1 MKFKKIMLVTFLLLA
16 VLTIGAVSAA
26 DDVASDDLAVS
37 DDGDSIESP
46 ADDAD
51 VLSDGEQ
58 DALGD
63 EEHYI
68 GVNED
73 DIIIDENDPDYDEN
87 ATVAWIILP
96 NDTTKG
102 RFVIC
107 DGDEEIFGADVEAPG
122 NNGWHIDEGGNLK
135 CHALISQLDLS
146 DVEDEDEITFN
157 FIDSERYE
165 IEGYAVTMGIR
176 VTDTTI
182 SFYEL
187 DDDEEDDIYVGF
199 WDEDD
204 ERGILYTNSEGW
216 VVNVDICDG
225 SEGMIY
231 IIINDDDENPI
242 EWEIECDEWEDF
254 PYHDWSLED
263 LGIEEAGQYNITVK
277 CNDEVIDEG
286 QLNVQNWNGT
296 TFRVI
301 EDYDEG
307 VRFLLYCPDGAE
319 GTVTVVIGKDEDD
332 EFIIVDD
339 SITYEITSDDYN
351 DYIEFAMDNY
361 LEEEGDY
368 HINITVGDFSYG
380 SWFYFGDDEEED
392 DIYVG
397 FWDENDERGILY
409 TDSEGW
415 VVNVDVCDGS
425 EGMIYIIINNDDENP
440 ISWEIECDEWEDF
453 PYHDWS
459 LEDLGIEEAGQY
471 NITVKCNDEVIDEGQ
486 LNVQNWNGTTFRVVE
501 DYDGSVRFL
510 LYCPDGAEGT
520 VTVVIGKDE
529 DDEFIIVYDNI
540 TYEITSDDY
549 NDYIEFAMDNY
560 LEEEGDYHINITVGD
575 FSYGSWFYFGEGDD
589 GDEPKPVEVCDIV
602 FDELDEPFA
611 TVTVEETEGMVFSIF
626 VIKDG
631 DIITLYS
638 EDLDENERVTYDDG
652 WYRLEVSGNDWNNY
666 ILENI
671 DDAEDIADLFDN
683 GIIEDG
689 DSLYF
694 AVGDEEYRYVI
705 TVEEDAYLFDPFV
718 PAEAEFYNLEILM
731 KDDWQYDIIIGIIV
745 KDQFDPTVVIEL
757 NENEVFHELLDGEP
771 DDQTD
776 EGYNIFYIALNDLDV
791 DEWEAGEY
799 EVFVE
804 IFNGEDSV
812 YENGDEMPYLVLY
825 EPQIAGDENTTIE
838 IIPVGER
845 LSENDTLI
853 IINTTD
859 ASKNVTI
866 YIKEL
871 KTSITIPLSSCRYDE
886 NTNCYLIGSK
896 ELGIANA
903 GAYDLNVEYAG
914 VNLDGNVSLTSNL
927 DIEIRSSEDIVY
939 TGEYYLDTGE
949 IAVFRL
955 YDDEISESDVNGTV
969 KVYIYLDGEN
979 QTLCFEGD
987 LKDLEFHGAMRG
999 RIIRLTQ
1006 LSNIASDIE
1015 GTYKVYVKYEGGS
1028 EAPCDATSNVVF
1040 KKLAAD
1046 DFEVEIKKNKVI
1058 VSYNPAYWGFITVTA
1073 DGNSTTYEL
1082 GDECWD
1088 EDSHSYIYPLAN
1100 GVHKVTVSYKLNDTF
1115 KSLELA
1121 SKVLN
1126 PIDPALT
1133 ISIAN
1138 ITEGADAVIAITT
1151 NNTFSGTVLVQIG
1164 TSNYTVNVVNGSGTL
1179 PVSGLTA
1186 GTYNA
1191 TAIFNAFDVFAAS
1204 TKNTTF
1210 TVKPKV
1216 ATKITAD
1223 AVVTTY
1229 GTSKNIVISLT
1240 AADGTVLSNREVTI
1254 VLNGVTKTVKTDAK
1268 GQATYSIGNKLA
1280 VKAYTATL
1288 TFAGD
1293 ANYVKST
1300 GTVKV
1305 TVNKAKPILTA
1316 KNKSFKVKKSKKYTV
1331 ILKTDKKKAMKNAK
1345 VVLTGKFKGKKI
1357 KIIKKTNKKGKATFN
1372 LKKLTKKGKFKAR
1385 IKFAGNSNYKAASK
1399 KVTITIK

>member
-1 MKFKKIMLVTFLLLA
+1 MLVTFLLLA

-87 ATVAWIILP
+87 AAVAWIILP
-96 NDTTKG
+96 NDTTEG

-107 DGDEEIFGADVEAPG
+107 DGDEEIFGVDVNKSG

-135 CHALISQLDLS
+135 CHALISQLDLR

-157 FIDSERYE
+157 FIDNERYE

-187 DDDEEDDIYVGF
+187 DDD
-199 WDEDD
+199 
-204 ERGILYTNSEGW
+204 
-216 VVNVDICDG
+216 
-225 SEGMIY
+225 
-231 IIINDDDENPI
+231 
-242 EWEIECDEWEDF
+242 
-254 PYHDWSLED
+254 
-263 LGIEEAGQYNITVK
+263 
-277 CNDEVIDEG
+277 
-286 QLNVQNWNGT
+286 
-296 TFRVI
+296 
-301 EDYDEG
+301 
-307 VRFLLYCPDGAE
+307 
-319 GTVTVVIGKDEDD
+319 
-332 EFIIVDD
+332 
-339 SITYEITSDDYN
+339 
-351 DYIEFAMDNY
+351 
-361 LEEEGDY
+361 
-368 HINITVGDFSYG
+368 
-380 SWFYFGDDEEED
+380 EED

-486 LNVQNWNGTTFRVVE
+486 LNVQNWNGTTFRVKE
-501 DYDGSVRFL
+501 DYDDGVIFL

-520 VTVVIGKDE
+520 VTVIIGKDE
-529 DDEFIIVYDNI
+529 DDEFIIVDDSI

-549 NDYIEFAMDNY
+549 EEYIEFAMANY
-560 LEEEGDYHINITVGD
+560 LEEEEGDYHINITVGD

-589 GDEPKPVEVCDIV
+589 DDEPKPVEVCDIV

-626 VIKDG
+626 VKKDG
-631 DIITLYS
+631 AIITLYS

-689 DSLYF
+689 NSLYF

-745 KDQFDPTVVIEL
+745 KDPFDPTVVIEL
-757 NENEVFHELLDGEP
+757 NENVVFHELLDGEP

-859 ASKNVTI
+859 ASKNVTV

-927 DIEIRSSEDIVY
+927 DIGIRSSEDIVY

-999 RIIRLTQ
+999 KIIRLTQ

-1058 VSYNPAYWGFITVTA
+1058 LSYNPVYWGFITVTA

-1088 EDSHSYIYPLAN
+1088 EDSHRYIYPLAN

-1179 PVSGLTA
+1179 PVSGLAA

-1191 TAIFNAFDVFAAS
+1191 TAIFNAFDVFASS

-1210 TVKPKV
+1210 TVNPKV

-1345 VVLTGKFKGKKI
+1345 VVLTGKFNGKKI